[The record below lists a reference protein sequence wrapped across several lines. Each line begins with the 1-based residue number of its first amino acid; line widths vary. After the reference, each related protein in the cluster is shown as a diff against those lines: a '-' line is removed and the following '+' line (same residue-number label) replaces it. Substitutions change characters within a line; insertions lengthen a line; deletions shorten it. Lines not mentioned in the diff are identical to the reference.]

1 MFLIG
6 KTIKNLRIENEMTE
20 LDLAS
25 VLSCSVD
32 QIKKWENDIE
42 YPDIT
47 ILPKIASIF
56 NVSIEYLTTGKIT
69 PVNNFDELLEKVT
82 KNDDVTKLADNLIK
96 GIDKQNNPLI
106 YYVIKNESLKIF
118 DYLVKTQK
126 LKYALNNKNINEFK
140 DDIINLSLLSE
151 NIQNLPKMGLSDISI
166 TNDINDSFYKI
177 LVTDTRISQNTFD
190 YILNIHK
197 LDINTGD
204 YLYMPND
211 SRHVKGLWQII
222 YPKIL
227 EYAIIY
233 NNIKLMYNVYK
244 ACLDANSYAISVIKN
259 NNITYFL
266 SNKPLSKY
274 DAQRKTNIPI
284 VEIPYHLLELMLH
297 NKMYTILKDFNN
309 LNKQINAKYMDFNT
323 INLEEI
329 KDDKNAT
336 DLDIL
341 KIKYVKLELLDINKL
356 LQNYKNPTEYE
367 KELICNMIN
376 SYPIT
381 YIELINNYILDNNYK
396 KVFEFAVDYEI
407 DYLIKLVISKKYDEI
422 IPYMIKLFG
431 YTDILNDG
439 HIKELKIKIKE
450 LNNDATKYAEENNSH
465 MVNRTYEKIANKIN
479 EEKINH
485 QINLERIN
493 TNLNQKIYHEMLE
506 VEFNIIPFSQLMG
519 LKENNIKKNSDNYK
533 IKLYN
538 EYLKKVGA

>member
-407 DYLIKLVISKKYDEI
+407 DYLIKLVISKKDDEI
-422 IPYMIKLFG
+422 IPYMMKLFG

-485 QINLERIN
+485 QINLEKIN

-519 LKENNIKKNSDNYK
+519 LKENNIKQNSDNYK

>member
-211 SRHVKGLWQII
+211 NRHVKGLWQII

-233 NNIKLMYNVYK
+233 NNIKLMYNIYK

-381 YIELINNYILDNNYK
+381 YIELINNYILENNYK

-519 LKENNIKKNSDNYK
+519 LKENNIKQNSDNYK

>member
-1 MFLIG
+1 
-6 KTIKNLRIENEMTE
+6 MTE

-407 DYLIKLVISKKYDEI
+407 DYIIKLVISKKDDEI
-422 IPYMIKLFG
+422 IPYMMKLFG

-485 QINLERIN
+485 QINLEKIN

-519 LKENNIKKNSDNYK
+519 LKENNIKQNSDNYK